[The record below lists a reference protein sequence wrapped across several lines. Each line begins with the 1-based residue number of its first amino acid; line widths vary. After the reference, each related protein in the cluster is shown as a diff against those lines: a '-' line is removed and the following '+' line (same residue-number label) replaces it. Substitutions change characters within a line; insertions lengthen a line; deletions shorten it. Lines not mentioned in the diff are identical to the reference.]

1 MVAYLD
7 CSAWWVSSG
16 RGNLG
21 GRKSLYGPT
30 ALTDLRGAVACV
42 LDCLAWWVGSC

>member
-1 MVAYLD
+1 MVAYVD

-16 RGNLG
+16 HGILG
-21 GRKSLYGPT
+21 GGKSLYGPT

-42 LDCLAWWVGSC
+42 LGCLAWWIGSC